1 MTYERKTTDNRL
13 KPLQVKNETRPGFYS
28 DGGGLYLQIGP
39 AGTKSWVFK
48 YTIRGKRRGM
58 GMGPVNLT
66 DYGKQGRHV
75 PQWGELTLTWGSMT
89 LAEARTEAAKLAA
102 MVRSG
107 IDPLEAKEAERRAKQ
122 EAQAEKDL
130 RKTFKECAEIV
141 IAQKADELRNAKAVA
156 QWQSTLETYAYPFL
170 NDGRKIDELTR
181 HDVAKALEPIWQTKR
196 ETASRLQ
203 GRIKAVFDY
212 AKASDAFK
220 GDNPADF
227 KTALEPLLGKQKKDA
242 KEKQP
247 ALPHKQTGAFMVELR
262 KREGMSAR
270 ALEFAILTA
279 ARSGEVRGATRDEI
293 DFDEKT
299 WTIPASRMGKTKRE
313 HVVTLSH
320 DAVKLLKALPR
331 IVGTDNLLFPA
342 PRGGELSDMTLT
354 QLMRRMHEDETK
366 AGRIGWIDPKS
377 GRVAVVHGFR
387 SAFRDWYND
396 EGFKHGHTREAAEIA
411 LAHTI
416 GNAVEQAYS
425 RSDMREARRAMMQ
438 DWANYCGQVAAS
450 NVVAMKKG
458 AA

>member
-1 MTYERKTTDNRL
+1 MAYERKTTDNRL
-13 KPLQVKNETRPGFYS
+13 KPLQIKNETQPGFYS

-58 GMGPVNLT
+58 GMGPVNLA

-75 PQWGELTLTWGSMT
+75 PQWGELILTWGSLT

-102 MVRSG
+102 LVRSG
-107 IDPLEAKEAERRAKQ
+107 IDPLEAKEAERRARL
-122 EAQAEKDL
+122 AVQAEQDM
-130 RKTFKECAEIV
+130 RKTFRECAEAV
-141 IAQKADELRNAKAVA
+141 IARKSEELRNAKAAA
-156 QWQSTLETYAYPFL
+156 QWQSTLETYAYPIL

-181 HDVAKALEPIWQTKR
+181 HDVARVLDPIWQTKR

-242 KEKQP
+242 KENQP
-247 ALPHKQTGAFMVELR
+247 ALPHKRIGAFMAELR
-262 KREGMSAR
+262 KREGISAR

-293 DFDEKT
+293 DFDAKI
-299 WTIPASRMGKTKRE
+299 WTIPAGRMKANRE
-313 HVVTLSH
+313 HVVTLS
-320 DAVKLLKALPR
+320 DEALALLKGLPR

-354 QLMRRMHEDETK
+354 QLLRRMHESAVE
-366 AGRIGWIDPKS
+366 AGGEGWTDARS
-377 GRVAVVHGFR
+377 GRTAVVHGFR

-411 LAHTI
+411 LAHTV
-416 GNAVEQAYS
+416 GSAVEQAYS

-438 DWANYCGQVAAS
+438 DWANYCGRVVAS
-450 NVVAMKKG
+450 NVVELKQG